1 MNEME
6 LLEIPIFRKNLSY
19 NLNYKNTK
27 TDNRYEQIKR
37 LKHTAN
43 QNQKILKVLM
53 EKLGQIQ
60 NDMLV

>member
-6 LLEIPIFRKNLSY
+6 LLEIPITRKILSY
-19 NLNYKNTK
+19 NLNYKNSK
-27 TDNRYEQIKR
+27 TDKLYEQIKR
-37 LKHTAN
+37 VKHTAN